1 MTPEDLVIRFYRNI
15 SSVASKQ
22 DVSVIKELMQ
32 GAYTLVNHNHG
43 VGDSLMLYLW
53 DGVLTNIN
61 NTTVKFNINIS
72 NALRKFNGYIPSI
85 YNKTQENLIDVC
97 DIQSKID
104 CGGGHFLQKIQHVCG
119 IKRQTTPRPLLFN
132 THQTIPNRV
141 VMSFDKGACNQT
153 NIHPRARLLY
163 PEHKQTIQTFI
174 NNNSSTYT
182 FVEVGRSFS
191 GLDNVFDATNTG
203 IESTTN
209 EIAQCD
215 YYFAMHNGLM
225 HIAAGL
231 NKKSIII
238 VNFPSAH
245 QLYLPCLREV
255 KSNELSWLY
264 PQNVHLHEDD
274 SSELVEFL
282 TYNNIKRAFDGDIY
296 PFFSDRYLNLSLQ

>member
-1 MTPEDLVIRFYRNI
+1 MISEDLIIKFYSDINPTGGR
-15 SSVASKQ
+15 Q
-22 DVSVIKELMQ
+22 DVDTLKDLIKEE
-32 GAYTLVNHNHG
+32 YTLVNHNHG

-53 DGVLTNIN
+53 DKESCN
-61 NTTVKFNINIS
+61 NNKTTVKFNINIS
-72 NALRKFNGYIPSI
+72 NSLRKFNEYIPSI
-85 YNKTQENLIDVC
+85 YNNTQDNLIDVC
-97 DIQSKID
+97 HIQSKID

-119 IKRQTTPRPLLFN
+119 IERQTVPRPLLIN
-132 THQTIPNRV
+132 PYQTIPKRV

-153 NIHPRARLLY
+153 SIHPRARLLY

-174 NNNSSTYT
+174 NNNSSSYT

-191 GLDNVFDATNTG
+191 GLENVVDATNAG
-203 IESTTN
+203 IELTTK
-209 EIAQCD
+209 EIAQCE

-238 VNFPSAH
+238 VNFPSAR
-245 QLYLPCLREV
+245 QIYLPCLGEV

-274 SSELVEFL
+274 EGELVKFI
-282 TYNNIKRAFDGDIY
+282 TYDNIKRAFDGDLY
-296 PFFSDRYLNLSLQ
+296 PFFIDKYLDLSL